1 LWGPRAREILQPLT
15 PQDLRN
21 DAFPF
26 MRMRETTVGD
36 VPARLLRVTFVGELG
51 WEIHAPVEF
60 GLGLWRTIWEAG
72 REHGLVAAGY
82 RAIDS
87 LRAEKGYRYWA
98 SDITPDQTPDEAGLG
113 FCVRTD
119 KEFLGKSA
127 LLAARNTAD
136 EHSLRLVCLTLADPR
151 QVVLGNEP
159 VRMGGTLVGRVTS
172 GAQGHTVGSSI
183 AFAYV
188 PAESAEIDTAAQ
200 VLVFGEWVDA
210 VVAAT
215 PLWDPTN
222 RRILA

>member
-1 LWGPRAREILQPLT
+1 
-15 PQDLRN
+15 
-21 DAFPF
+21 
-26 MRMRETTVGD
+26 
-36 VPARLLRVTFVGELG
+36 
-51 WEIHAPVEF
+51 
-60 GLGLWRTIWEAG
+60 
-72 REHGLVAAGY
+72 
-82 RAIDS
+82 
-87 LRAEKGYRYWA
+87 
-98 SDITPDQTPDEAGLG
+98 
-113 FCVRTD
+113 
-119 KEFLGKSA
+119 
-127 LLAARNTAD
+127 
-136 EHSLRLVCLTLADPR
+136 VCLTLADPR